1 MWGAILENI
10 DGSNLELS
18 KIVAISIENL
28 APTSVNHFGEEP
40 KRNMIMTAI
49 FELLKI
55 QDDDVR
61 SKTLQALLII
71 ISDNYQYML

>member
-10 DGSNLELS
+10 DGTNLELS

-28 APTSVNHFGEEP
+28 APTSVNHFSDEQ

-61 SKTLQALLII
+61 SKTLQALLTII
-71 ISDNYQYML
+71 GDNY

>member
-10 DGSNLELS
+10 DGTNLELS

-28 APTSVNHFGEEP
+28 APTSVNHFGDEQ

-61 SKTLQALLII
+61 SKTLQALLTII
-71 ISDNYQYML
+71 GDNY